1 MKPGQL
7 VRINKT
13 SGTKRL
19 LILDDKAQTVGA
31 IMLMPNTLGIFLGDT
46 IGGDGGWGRILTER
60 GMGWIYFGDLVP
72 V

>member
-13 SGTKRL
+13 SGAKRL
-19 LILDDKAQTVGA
+19 LILDDKAQVVGA
-31 IMLMPNTLGIFLGDT
+31 IMITQNTLGIFLGDT
-46 IGGDGGWGRILTER
+46 IGGDGGWGRILTEV